1 MKKCIYCGQ
10 PALSGM
16 LCRKCKHKVPSGYSL
31 NNRPEN
37 IYAEIYRNE
46 KIKEMFQKTT
56 ELGKLQLD
64 TCRNLF
70 HIDNAYYKVTDV
82 SEYSFYW
89 GEPRYGYGF
98 GSPKVYADIYFSFR
112 IMNEERRVRKLITLP
127 CRNVNTGRAVHVEP
141 PLAMLSV
148 RETFAQM
155 IENSEKRDWR
165 K

>member
-1 MKKCIYCGQ
+1 
-10 PALSGM
+10 
-16 LCRKCKHKVPSGYSL
+16 
-31 NNRPEN
+31 
-37 IYAEIYRNE
+37 
-46 KIKEMFQKTT
+46 MFQKTT

-98 GSPKVYADIYFSFR
+98 GSPRVYADIYFSFR
-112 IMNEERRVRKLITLP
+112 IMNEKRRVRKLTTAP
-127 CRNVNTGRAVHVEP
+127 CRYVNTGRTIHVEP

-165 K
+165 E